1 MERLDV
7 LKGKFNKKIER
18 RDFEEGRMK

>member
-7 LKGKFNKKIER
+7 LKGKFNKKM
-18 RDFEEGRMK
+18 EGRDLRRAG

>member
-7 LKGKFNKKIER
+7 LKGKFNRKMER
-18 RDFEEGRMK
+18 RDLRRAG

>member
-7 LKGKFNKKIER
+7 LKGKFNKKMER
-18 RDFEEGRMK
+18 RDLRRAG